1 MKTLIVDDEKNARL
15 ALRGIIEENFP
26 AIEIIGECNDIPSAV
41 KTIHKHKPKL
51 VFLDISMPGYSG
63 LELFKFFDESEIN
76 FNVIFVTAHSEYAV
90 NAFEL
95 SAVDYILKPIQI
107 PALKRAIQKLDQ
119 NKIENLKTLQD
130 NFEQDL
136 PKKIALQTGD
146 GILFIKFEDII
157 YLKADGSYT
166 HFIADNHSKITVS
179 KRIADYEKL
188 VQMGPFI
195 RIHRSHIINY
205 NRIQKIIKQDG
216 GSVIMDNKDQLSIS
230 SNKRA
235 ELLKLFEDHKL

>member
-15 ALRGIIEENFP
+15 ALRGIVEENFP
-26 AIEIIGECNDIPSAV
+26 SIEIIGESNDIPSAV
-41 KTIHKHKPKL
+41 KMINKHKPEL

-63 LELFKFFDESEIN
+63 LELFKFFDENEIH
-76 FNVIFVTAHSEYAV
+76 FKVIFVTAHSEYAV

-107 PALKRAIQKLDQ
+107 AALQRAIQKVNQ
-119 NKIENLKTLQD
+119 NKAENLKALQD
-130 NFEQDL
+130 NFEIDA
-136 PKKIALQTGD
+136 PKRIALQTGE

-166 HFIADNHSKITVS
+166 HFFADNHPKITVS
-179 KRIADYEKL
+179 KRIADYERL
-188 VQMGPFI
+188 VDMGPFI
-195 RIHRSHIINY
+195 RIHRSHIVNY

-216 GSVIMDNKDQLSIS
+216 GSVIMDNKTQLSIS
-230 SNKRA
+230 ANKKA
-235 ELLKLFEDHKL
+235 ELLQLFDNHKL